1 MGDEKPEIWHIVMNL
16 EVSNGFIKNELRK
29 QMYLSKPC
37 PDLRNESRVPLSCF
51 SRSMCC
57 HCGDSAE
64 QSCSTLDPRVLQLD
78 MRVGLRGCPYI
89 SEQAVILGKHLWHDL
104 GKALEAGY

>member
-1 MGDEKPEIWHIVMNL
+1 MGDEEPEIWHIVMNL

-29 QMYLSKPC
+29 QMYLRKPC
-37 PDLRNESRVPLSCF
+37 PDLRNESSVPLSCF

-78 MRVGLRGCPYI
+78 MRVGLRCCPYI
-89 SEQAVILGKHLWHDL
+89 SEQAFILRKHL
-104 GKALEAGY
+104 